1 MPRAL
6 AVVLFAAAVVGAPA
20 ASMAQRSQRYCPPC
34 RPAPRQY
41 CPPQVQQPIQ
51 PAPDQAPADRDTP
64 APAPGLDSAQQPQQ
78 RPDVPSDMQQ
88 VTPQQPQQA
97 QPTFTPPASQPTTAA
112 TSAQSLAPNSIGD
125 FFGTGGTYFTILGS
139 PYFSP
144 NAAAAGGN
152 VGRQK
157 FAENVS
163 PIPRDRVFL
172 NYSLFHNAPLTADG
186 ADVNRFTP
194 GFEKAFMNGNMSL
207 EFRAPFASTVD
218 STFNSLGEADTTEF
232 EWGDLTMFLKA
243 LLYNTDEIAFAGGIG
258 FSFPT
263 HDEFVVEDANT
274 GDTIIKAESA
284 AIHALPYLAALW
296 TPNDQ
301 LFVQTYGQI
310 DTDLNGGA
318 VYVDEGGGPVN
329 AGRLQDQTYLFLD
342 VTAGYWIYQNPCGN
356 IRGIA
361 PVVEFHYS
369 RSLNNADAVATA
381 GGTGIAGGEDDLS
394 LLNSIVGVNVFMHD
408 NLQFQ
413 AGYGFPLSGADD
425 QFDGELRIT
434 LNWLFGGGN
443 LYSIR

>member
-1 MPRAL
+1 M
-6 AVVLFAAAVVGAPA
+6 
-20 ASMAQRSQRYCPPC
+20 
-34 RPAPRQY
+34 
-41 CPPQVQQPIQ
+41 
-51 PAPDQAPADRDTP
+51 D
-64 APAPGLDSAQQPQQ
+64 
-78 RPDVPSDMQQ
+78 Q
-88 VTPQQPQQA
+88 VTPQQAQPQQA
-97 QPTFTPPASQPTTAA
+97 QPTFNPQQSQPTTAA
-112 TSAQSLAPNSIGD
+112 TSAQSLSPNSIGD

-139 PYFSP
+139 PYFAP

-157 FAENVS
+157 FSENVS
-163 PIPRDRVFL
+163 PIPRDRVFV
-172 NYSLFHNAPLTADG
+172 NYSFFQNTPLTADG

-194 GFEKAFMNGNMSL
+194 GFEKTFQDGNMSL
-207 EFRAPFASTVD
+207 EFRVPFASTVD
-218 STFNSLGEADTTEF
+218 STFSSIGEADTSEF

-243 LLYNTDEIAFAGGIG
+243 LLYNNDEIAIAGGLG

-263 HDEFVVEDANT
+263 HDAFVVQDP
-274 GDTIIKAESA
+274 GDTPIIKAESA

-318 VYVDEGGGPVN
+318 VYVNEGGGAVN
-329 AGRLQDQTYLFLD
+329 AGRLQDQTYLFLTA
-342 VTAGYWIYQNPCGN
+342 TAGYWIYQNPCGN

-369 RSLNNADAVATA
+369 RSLNDADAVATA
-381 GGTGIAGGEDDLS
+381 GGTGVSGGDDDLS
-394 LLNSIVGVNVFMHD
+394 LLNSVVGVNVFMHD
-408 NLQFQ
+408 SLQLQ

-443 LYSIR
+443 MYSTR